1 MKDRVS
7 ESGVIE
13 DRELAEYYSLMAK
26 RHMRIPCQRVL
37 SRIKAKGIE
46 KGKALD
52 VGTGPGIFPIFLSKA
67 LPNVQFKAIDLSPV
81 MVEIS
86 RKNAIEAGLR
96 DGIDT
101 FDRAKPRFLNRGNGS
116 TSLSTGSRPRVYR
129 RGSPS
134 RAESREKRRSVST
147 LSIPRVP
154 VLNEVEGSDRGVEWV
169 DFQVG
174 SAYSLPCE
182 DHSLDLLLCINTLHH
197 LDKPVAFF
205 NEVARAL
212 KEGGGFVIVDFHRD
226 SSPFLIWG
234 FNVLWKLFFKSHPKA
249 KEGFLESIRSSYT
262 LEECRNFLKES
273 ALKNWT
279 LSTRTVEMWIE
290 STPAQN
296 SG

>member
-26 RHMRIPCQRVL
+26 RYMRIPCQRVL

-96 DGIDT
+96 DGID
-101 FDRAKPRFLNRGNGS
+101 
-116 TSLSTGSRPRVYR
+116 
-129 RGSPS
+129 
-134 RAESREKRRSVST
+134 
-147 LSIPRVP
+147 
-154 VLNEVEGSDRGVEWV
+154 
-169 DFQVG
+169 FQVG

-197 LDKPVAFF
+197 LDQPVTFF
-205 NEVARAL
+205 NEAARAL

-226 SSPFLIWG
+226 TSFIFVG
-234 FNVLWKLFFKSHPKA
+234 IFNLFWKFFFGKYPEA
-249 KEGFLESIRSSYT
+249 KRGFLESVYSSYT
-262 LEECRNFLKES
+262 IEECRAFLKQS
-273 ALKNWT
+273 KLKDWK
-279 LSTRTVEMWIE
+279 LYTRTVEMWIE
-290 STPAQN
+290 STGAE
-296 SG
+296 